1 VENSFTISGEFLWA
15 RKGPSDILPPMDKT
29 EAYLALEDAAR
40 ERILILDG
48 AMGTMLQGMDLVEED
63 FRRGALADHGRALK
77 GNNDALSLSR
87 PETLL
92 SVHRAYL
99 EAGSDIITTNSFGAN
114 RISQAD
120 YGTVE
125 YAADMALE
133 SARIARSAADEF
145 TARDPGRRRFVAG
158 SLGPTSKT
166 LSISPDASDPALR
179 AVGFEELSAAYRE
192 EVSALIEGGVDI
204 LLVETVFD
212 TLNAKAAIYALLT
225 IFEEKGARW
234 PILISGTIVDK
245 AGRTLSGQTP
255 AAFLA
260 SVAHAKPFAVGFNC
274 SLGVEALLARA
285 EEIAAISPFALSVY
299 PNAGLPNAEGG
310 YDESPG
316 LFASEFSRFA
326 REVGI
331 NLAGGCCGST
341 PAHIAAMSEALAGI
355 PPRVPPERRR
365 VTSLS
370 GLETLDIGPDSLY
383 VNVGERANVSGSKK
397 FARLVREGKREEAV
411 RVAMDQVEAGA
422 QIVDV
427 NMDDPLID
435 SIAEMRAFLNIAAVE
450 PVLARVP
457 VMIDS
462 SDFDT
467 VMAGL
472 RCVQGKC
479 VVNSISLKEGE
490 IPFLEKAREIA
501 KYGAA
506 VIVMAFDEEGQAA
519 TLERRLSILA
529 RAHRLLVDKA
539 GYDGEDII
547 LDPNIFAVGTGID
560 EHRRYA
566 LEFFEATR
574 LLKQRLPGSLV
585 SGGVSNV
592 SFSFRGNDALREA
605 IHTVFLYHAKA
616 AGMDMGIVNPA
627 SLGIYDEIESS
638 LREMIED
645 LLFDRRADAT
655 ERLLDA
661 AAGLSGRSARDEAG
675 EPEWRR
681 EPPSE
686 RLVHAL
692 VNGVSD
698 WAAPD
703 ADEAR
708 LALGGA
714 LEVISGPLMAGMNKV
729 GDLFGAGKMFLP
741 QVVKSARVMKAAV
754 AVLLPYLKDGKGDIA
769 TRGKI
774 VIATVKGDVHDI
786 GKNIVSVVLE
796 CNGYEMVDLGVMTPC
811 EVILDAA
818 ERLGASAV
826 GLSGLITPSLEEMAR
841 VAREMERRGMSLPLV
856 VGGAA
861 TSPTHTALKIAPAYS
876 GPVVN
881 VRDASIAPGVFERLL
896 DSEGRAAYAIELASM
911 HGRLRESHLEKAEAA
926 RRLSLKEARGR
937 APRLDY
943 ESYSPPEP
951 KIKGIV
957 EFRPRLGELIPYIDW
972 GFFFYEWSMKKPYP
986 EILDDPEL
994 GPEARRLQREAQEML
1009 ERMEAEGMVSAA
1021 GLCAMLPASSSGDDM
1036 VVYTDESRSSERFR
1050 IPFLR
1055 QQRVKED
1062 GSPHLCLADYLAPAE
1077 SLRDRYPVKDWV
1089 GFFAVTAGIGLDSV
1103 TRALEAA
1110 GDDFGA
1116 ILAKILCDRLA
1127 EALGEKM
1134 HEDVRRRIWGYAADE
1149 SIAPGELHRGNY
1161 RGIRPAPGYPSCPD
1175 HRDKA
1180 AILELLEARERIGMS
1195 LTESY
1200 MMLPAASVSGF
1211 LFSRPEAKYF
1221 AIGRIGADQLADYAA
1236 RRGETA
1242 EAADRAIRDN
1252 LG

>member
-1 VENSFTISGEFLWA
+1 
-15 RKGPSDILPPMDKT
+15 MDKT
-29 EAYLALEDAAR
+29 EAYLALETAAR
-40 ERILILDG
+40 ARILILDG
-48 AMGTMLQGMDLVEED
+48 AMGTMLQGMGLVEED
-63 FRRGALADHGRALK
+63 FRRGPLEDHGQALR
-77 GNNDALSLSR
+77 GDNDALSLSR
-87 PETLL
+87 PEALV

-99 EAGSDIITTNSFGAN
+99 EAGADIITTDSFGAN

-120 YGTVE
+120 YGTMD
-125 YAADMALE
+125 YAADMARE
-133 SARIARSAADEF
+133 SARVARRAADEF
-145 TARDPGRRRFVAG
+145 TARDPSRRRFVSG

-166 LSISPDASDPALR
+166 LSVSPDASDPARR
-179 AVGFEELSAAYRE
+179 ALGFEEMSAAYRE
-192 EVSALIEGGVDI
+192 EANALIEGGVDI
-204 LLVETVFD
+204 LLIETVFD

-225 IFEEKGARW
+225 IFEERGIRW
-234 PILISGTIVDK
+234 PIMVSGTIVDK

-260 SVAHAKPFAVGFNC
+260 SVAHARPFAVGFNC

-285 EEIAAISPFALSVY
+285 EEIAAISPFALSVH

-326 REVGI
+326 REIGI
-331 NLAGGCCGST
+331 NVAGGCCGST
-341 PAHIAAMSEALAGI
+341 PAHIAAMAAALAGI
-355 PPRVPPERRR
+355 PPRRIPERRR
-365 VTSLS
+365 ITSLS
-370 GLETLDIGPDSLY
+370 GLEALDIGPGSLF

-411 RVAMDQVEAGA
+411 RVAMEQVEAGA
-422 QIVDV
+422 QAVDV

-435 SIAEMRAFLNIAAVE
+435 PAAEMRAFLNIAAVE
-450 PVLARVP
+450 PAIARVP
-457 VMIDS
+457 MMIDS
-462 SDFDT
+462 SDFGT
-467 VMAGL
+467 VLAGL

-479 VVNSISLKEGE
+479 IVNSISLKEGE
-490 IPFLEKAREIA
+490 GPFLEKAREIA

-506 VIVMAFDEEGQAA
+506 VVVMAFDEEGQAA

-529 RAHRLLVDKA
+529 RAHRLLVDET

-574 LLKQRLPGSLV
+574 LLKRMLPGSLV

-592 SFSFRGNDALREA
+592 SFSFRGNDPLREA

-627 SLGIYDEIESS
+627 SLGVYDEIEST
-638 LREMIED
+638 LREKIED
-645 LLFDRRADAT
+645 LLLDRRADAT

-661 AAGLSGRSARDEAG
+661 ATGLDGRSARDETG

-896 DSEGRAAYAIELASM
+896 DSEEGQAAYGAELASL
-911 HGRLRESHLEKAEAA
+911 HERLREAHLEKSEAA
-926 RRLSLKEARGR
+926 RRLSLDDARGR
-937 APRLDY
+937 APRLDFV
-943 ESYSPPEP
+943 SYTPPEP
-951 KIKGIV
+951 RVKGIV
-957 EFRPRLGELIPYIDW
+957 EFRPGLGELVPYIDW

-986 EILDDPEL
+986 EILDDPDL
-994 GPEARRLQREAQEML
+994 GPEAKKLQREAREML
-1009 ERMEAEGMVSAA
+1009 ERIEAEGLVSAA
-1021 GLCAMLPASSSGDDM
+1021 GLCAILPASSSGDDM

-1077 SLRDRYPVKDWV
+1077 GPSDRRPVKDWV

-1103 TRALEAA
+1103 TRALEAG

-1116 ILAKILCDRLA
+1116 IMAKILCDRLA

-1134 HEDVRRRIWGYAADE
+1134 HEDVRRRIWAYAADE

-1180 AILELLEARERIGMS
+1180 VILELLEARERIGMS

-1242 EAADRAIRDN
+1242 EASDRAIRDN